1 MIRSLT
7 ILYSKYSWDKLFIPI
22 AVIEAI
28 LVFLCVSSE
37 HREFFIPIALITFIP
52 LVLKLKALMVFSI
65 VLTIIL
71 IVYFS
76 FLPNE
81 KYDVDLNGHFKVKK
95 AISMGV
101 IISNNDNNILLK
113 TKLAIN
119 NYDEIEVKGIVEK
132 VKNTSEF
139 DLVTY
144 LKSLNVNYIVDRP
157 KINLLAR
164 SNDIRVVAK
173 EFVSSGEEWYEMI
186 TPLIF
191 LGEKTSSTK
200 EIYNISLQMNV
211 VHLFVISGFHI
222 SLLHKLVSKTML
234 FLRCSLDIALWLPLI
249 PIWIYLFFLGFPT
262 SALRAVLF
270 TTFIVI
276 NKSLLSNKFEP
287 IHIVSFVMALMTMW
301 EPMSIYSL
309 SFIFTFVATFV
320 IVFIQGFE
328 FDSKTS
334 KYISIII
341 FSYLSNIVIVMYIN
355 HHFSVL
361 GLVFGVVLTP
371 VFVLIYMLSIFLFP
385 FKSLL
390 NHIDHGFV
398 WIMKA
403 FNQINFLI
411 NVPYFSLNYIYG
423 IYGTI
428 WSLLIICVGKNR
440 WSIVKNKIYRNKW
453 IN

>member
-1 MIRSLT
+1 M
-7 ILYSKYSWDKLFIPI
+7 
-22 AVIEAI
+22 IEAI

-173 EFVSSGEEWYEMI
+173 EFVSSGEE
-186 TPLIF
+186 
-191 LGEKTSSTK
+191 
-200 EIYNISLQMNV
+200 
-211 VHLFVISGFHI
+211 
-222 SLLHKLVSKTML
+222 
-234 FLRCSLDIALWLPLI
+234 
-249 PIWIYLFFLGFPT
+249 
-262 SALRAVLF
+262 
-270 TTFIVI
+270 
-276 NKSLLSNKFEP
+276 
-287 IHIVSFVMALMTMW
+287 
-301 EPMSIYSL
+301 
-309 SFIFTFVATFV
+309 
-320 IVFIQGFE
+320 
-328 FDSKTS
+328 
-334 KYISIII
+334 
-341 FSYLSNIVIVMYIN
+341 
-355 HHFSVL
+355 
-361 GLVFGVVLTP
+361 
-371 VFVLIYMLSIFLFP
+371 
-385 FKSLL
+385 
-390 NHIDHGFV
+390 
-398 WIMKA
+398 
-403 FNQINFLI
+403 
-411 NVPYFSLNYIYG
+411 
-423 IYGTI
+423 
-428 WSLLIICVGKNR
+428 
-440 WSIVKNKIYRNKW
+440 
-453 IN
+453 